1 MIDDRPL
8 RRLAATQRGLV
19 TVTQAIGLGYDRP
32 RRRRLIDGRR
42 WERVTARVVRLVG
55 AEQSP
60 AQHCLLAI
68 LDAGGGAALSGASAA
83 AWWNIP
89 GNQLEPIHV
98 ARWRDRSATAHR
110 SDERHAPRLLPDHHV
125 VTLDGIPVQVPAR
138 ALFDIAGTRRRGVE
152 LPWWVARMER
162 MVDNAWSARLV
173 SGTTMHAMLE
183 DLAQR
188 GRPGIRV
195 MRAVLAKRGV
205 DYVPPASNL
214 EARVIQILEEGAVP
228 PMRRQVNT
236 GDEQGLDRPSR
247 PAGRRA
253 ASDRRGP
260 ERAVP
265 LQPDRPAARRSSA
278 SPAWRRQASSSSRS
292 PMSTCGIARV
302 TCCRPCWTVDVGLR
316 PFAEPPAESE
326 PTANRWVK
334 CARNDAL
341 HPRVRDPAAT
351 RGRNVSGTTHFAHGF
366 AGGGPQRAVSRPC
379 ACRSPAAT

>member
-19 TVTQAIGLGYDRP
+19 SVTQAAALGFDRT

-42 WERVTARVVRLVG
+42 WERVTPRVVRLVG
-55 AEQSP
+55 AEPSL
-60 AQHCLLAI
+60 AQRCLTAI

-89 GNQLEPIHV
+89 GNQLDPIHV
-98 ARWRDRSATAHR
+98 ARWRDRSATPLR
-110 SDERHAPRLLPDHHV
+110 SDRRHAPCLLPDHHV
-125 VTLDGIPVQVPAR
+125 VVLDGVPVQVPAR

-214 EARVIQILEEGAVP
+214 EARCIQILDEGGVP

-236 GDEQGLDRPSR
+236 GDERGWIGRVDLRDAELPLIVEVQSERFHSSLVDQQLDAERVDR
-247 PAGRRA
+247 LEAAGFVVVQVTDVEVWHHPRDVLHAVLDGRRRA
-253 ASDRRGP
+253 A
-260 ERAVP
+260 
-265 LQPDRPAARRSSA
+265 A
-278 SPAWRRQASSSSRS
+278 S
-292 PMSTCGIARV
+292 
-302 TCCRPCWTVDVGLR
+302 
-316 PFAEPPAESE
+316 
-326 PTANRWVK
+326 
-334 CARNDAL
+334 
-341 HPRVRDPAAT
+341 
-351 RGRNVSGTTHFAHGF
+351 
-366 AGGGPQRAVSRPC
+366 QRAAS
-379 ACRSPAAT
+379 